1 MIENK
6 KAVVICIVR
15 SSWLASSLSMTDLI
29 HSIVGTIENGATC
42 IIFLLQNCEET
53 VRTFTLDF
61 PELDSL
67 FQTNLGIKEKTLLCF
82 SQGINQASILSH
94 RLRSLGFS
102 TTSFTGFRAFQADT
116 LDFRS
121 PLADR
126 LTIDILKRHIC
137 NLDAVIISGLQFIEQ
152 DGTLVTLSEEQ
163 GEKLLLRIAEENSFS
178 IKSFPGI
185 LHREEKS
192 CLAKREDN
200 PVIPEIPIFL
210 KSVKNPSLEKRKV
223 ITGIIIVTDMAE
235 FFLDFR
241 GEKESERIR
250 LDLLQALA
258 CKKVSLDMINICY
271 LYLNFI
277 VPGRRLF
284 MAEEITKRFH
294 VPYSMRTGLVKLSL
308 TGVAMKGMPGVM
320 AKVYGSLEA
329 AGVDILR
336 STDSHIS
343 ISCLIL
349 EEDLPSAIEALIS
362 RFRLSSHDLIYEN
375 KVL

>member
-1 MIENK
+1 MTEL
-6 KAVVICIVR
+6 IC
-15 SSWLASSLSMTDLI
+15 
-29 HSIVGTIENGATC
+29 SIAGTIGNGATC
-42 IIFLLQNCEET
+42 IVFLLQNCEET
-53 VRTFTLDF
+53 LRTFTLAF

-67 FQTNLGIKEKTLLCF
+67 FRSNLGVKEKTLLSF
-82 SQGINQASILSH
+82 SQGISQASILSH
-94 RLRSLGFS
+94 RLRSMGFS
-102 TTSFTGFRAFQADT
+102 STSFTGFRAFQTDT

-126 LTIDILKRHIC
+126 LTVDILRRHLC

-152 DGTLVTLSEEQ
+152 DGTLVTFSEEQ
-163 GEKLLLRIAEENSFS
+163 GEKLLLRIAEDNSFS

-192 CLAKREDN
+192 CLPKREDI
-200 PVIPEIPIFL
+200 PVIPEIPVFL
-210 KSVKNPSLEKRKV
+210 QSVKSQSLEKRKV

-241 GEKESERIR
+241 GEKESDQIR
-250 LDLLQALA
+250 LELLKALA

-284 MAEEITKRFH
+284 MTEEIAKQFH

-362 RFRLSSHDLIYEN
+362 RFRLSAHDLVYEN
-375 KVL
+375 KAQ